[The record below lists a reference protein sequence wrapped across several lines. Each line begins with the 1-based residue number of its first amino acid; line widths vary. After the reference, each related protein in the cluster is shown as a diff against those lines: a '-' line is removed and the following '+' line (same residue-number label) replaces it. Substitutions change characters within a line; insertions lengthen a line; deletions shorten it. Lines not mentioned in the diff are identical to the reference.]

1 MRKVLIVG
9 AGQAGLQLSLGLQ
22 ARQYEVTLIS
32 GRTPEQI
39 RGGRVMSTQ
48 AMFGTALANE
58 RARGLNFWDDEAP
71 QITGLRKTVAKPGEG
86 CLLDWRGEF
95 SRPGQSVDQRVK
107 MARWLDLFAERGGDV
122 EYRNITASELDGLA
136 PGYELVVVA
145 TGAGE
150 LGRIFERDSQHS
162 PFTSPQRAL
171 AVAYVRG
178 AAPSPDAP
186 DDGLLRANSIAGI
199 GDIYVIPGCTF
210 GGACD
215 VLLYEGIPGGPM
227 DCWSDRPGTDEQ
239 WARML
244 DLMRDHLPSEHAR
257 FTSAELTDERATLA
271 GGVTPIVRKPV
282 AELPSGAAVLG
293 MGDAVVANDPIT
305 GQGANVAN
313 RCAESYLDSIVA
325 RGEQP
330 FDRSWMQ
337 QSFDQFWHYAQH
349 VVTWSNT
356 SLRPAQP
363 HVQRIM
369 AAAAKHPEIRNRFAD
384 GFDDPADF
392 QTWFLDPEGADAY
405 LRSFG

>member
-1 MRKVLIVG
+1 MREVLVVG
-9 AGQAGLQLSLGLQ
+9 AGQAGLQLALGLQ
-22 ARQYEVTLIS
+22 ARQYEVTLVS

-58 RARGLNFWDDEAP
+58 RAHGLNFWDDEAP
-71 QITGLRKTVAKPGEG
+71 PITGLRKTVEKPGEG
-86 CLLDWRGEF
+86 RLLDWRGEF
-95 SRPGQSVDQRVK
+95 ARPAQSVDQRVK
-107 MARWLDLFAERGGDV
+107 MARWLELFAERGGAV
-122 EYRNITASELDGLA
+122 EPRTTTATELDAMA
-136 PGYELVVVA
+136 PGYDLVVVA

-150 LGRIFERDSQHS
+150 LGRIFERDRQRS
-162 PFTSPQRAL
+162 PFTEPQRAL

-178 AAPSPDAP
+178 AAPDPDVP
-186 DDGLLRANSIAGI
+186 DTGLLRANSVPGV
-199 GDIYVIPGCTF
+199 GDIYVIPGWTS

-215 VLLYEGIPGGPM
+215 VLLFEGIPGGPL
-227 DCWSDRPGTDEQ
+227 DCWSDRPGADQQ
-239 WARML
+239 WSRML
-244 DLMRDHLPSEHAR
+244 ELMREHLPSEHAR
-257 FTSAELTDERATLA
+257 FTSAELTDERATLS
-271 GGVTPIVRKPV
+271 GGVTPVVRKPV
-282 AELPSGAAVLG
+282 AALPSGAVVLG

-330 FDRSWMQ
+330 FDRAWMQ
-337 QSFDQFWHYAQH
+337 QAFDRFWQHAQH
-349 VVTWSNT
+349 VVTWTNT

-369 AAAAKHPEIRNRFAD
+369 AAAAEHAEIRDRFAN

-392 QTWFLDPEGADAY
+392 QTWFLDPDGAEEY
-405 LRSFG
+405 LRSFA

>member
-9 AGQAGLQLSLGLQ
+9 AGQAGLQLALGLQ
-22 ARQYEVTLIS
+22 AEQYEVTLVS

-48 AMFGTALANE
+48 AMFGTALAAE
-58 RARGLNFWDDEAP
+58 RARGLNFWDGEAP
-71 QITGLRKTVAKPGEG
+71 PITGLRKVVEKPGEG
-86 CLLDWRGEF
+86 RLLDWRGRF
-95 SRPGQSVDQRVK
+95 SRPAQSVDQRVK
-107 MARWLDLFAERGGDV
+107 MARWLELFAERGGAV
-122 EYRNITASELDGLA
+122 EYRDITASELDEMAARHDLA
-136 PGYELVVVA
+136 VVA

-150 LGRIFERDSQHS
+150 LGRIFERDARHS
-162 PFTSPQRAL
+162 PFTAPQRAL

-178 AAPSPDAP
+178 AAPSPDEP
-186 DDGLLRANSIAGI
+186 DAGLLRATSIPGV

-227 DCWSDRPGTDEQ
+227 DCWSDRPGGGEQ

-244 DLMRDHLPSEHAR
+244 ELMREHLPWEHAR
-257 FTSAELTDERATLA
+257 FAGAELTDERATLT
-271 GGVTPIVRKPV
+271 GGVTPVVRKPV
-282 AELPSGAAVLG
+282 AELPSGAVVLG

-305 GQGANVAN
+305 GQGANVAS

-325 RGEQP
+325 RGAQE

-337 QSFDQFWHYAQH
+337 RSFEEFWRHARH
-349 VVTWSNT
+349 VVSWTNT

-363 HVQRIM
+363 HVQRLV
-369 AAAAKHPEIRNRFAD
+369 AAAARHPEIRDRFAD

-392 QTWFLDPEGADAY
+392 QTWLLDPEGAEEY